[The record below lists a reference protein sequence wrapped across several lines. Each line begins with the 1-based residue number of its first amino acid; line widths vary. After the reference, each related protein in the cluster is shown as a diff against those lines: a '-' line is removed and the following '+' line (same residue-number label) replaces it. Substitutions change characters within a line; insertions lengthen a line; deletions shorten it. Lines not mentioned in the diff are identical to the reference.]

1 VTVKKAFIKKDKAED
16 SEFLHLEDVFKTEK
30 KPKPHRNVNISTFK
44 IIIHILWLSLYI
56 VSCYTARQTRS
67 AHSMVASIRSLI
79 QGLPINYEGKTFY
92 NIVSKADIQ
101 NFINEVILWQVYEE
115 SEKEF
120 PAFVE
125 GYHYVKNY
133 NYFAGM
139 RLT

>member
-1 VTVKKAFIKKDKAED
+1 VTVKKASIKKDIPID
-16 SEFLHLEDVFKTEK
+16 SGFLHLVDAFKTEE
-30 KPKPHRNVNISTFK
+30 KPKPHINVSISPFK
-44 IIIHILWLSLYI
+44 IILHILWLSIYI
-56 VSCYTARQTRS
+56 VSCYTARRTGS
-67 AHSMVASIRSLI
+67 AYSMVASIRGLV
-79 QGLPINYEGKTFY
+79 QGLPIDFEGKTFY
-92 NIVSKADIQ
+92 NIVSKYDIR
-101 NFINEVILWQVYEE
+101 NFINEVILWQIYEE